1 MNPSQ
6 MNKILMVLLFLP
18 GFLCGQNPSADN
30 ILEQIDRNMASKNRV
45 LTATMIV
52 HAERGS
58 RTMEM
63 KVWSEGEKRSFT
75 EYLSPAREKGTK
87 MLKLADQLWMFSPS
101 ADRII
106 QISGHMLR
114 QSVMGSDLSYEDM
127 MDDRKLTDVYNA
139 QVIGPDSMDGRLC
152 WVLELRAKTSDVAY
166 FTRKMWI
173 DQERSFPL
181 KEEWYA
187 KAGKLL
193 KQTTLSDVKK
203 IEGRWFPIRMIY
215 KDMLKTGDG
224 TEFII
229 NEIKFDQPIAES
241 VFSKAALR

>member
-1 MNPSQ
+1 
-6 MNKILMVLLFLP
+6 MNKLLILMAFLP
-18 GFLCGQNPSADN
+18 SVLFGQNPSASR
-30 ILEQIDRNMASKNRV
+30 IIEQIDKNMASKNRIM
-45 LTATMIV
+45 TATMIV
-52 HAERGS
+52 HGQRDD

-63 KVWSEGEKRSFT
+63 KVWSEGDKKSFT
-75 EYLSPAREKGTK
+75 EYLSPARDKGTK
-87 MLKLADQLWMFSPS
+87 MLKLADQLWMFAPS

-139 QVIGPDSMDGRLC
+139 VVIGPDNIDGRPC
-152 WVLELRAKTSDVAY
+152 WVLELRAKTDDVAY
-166 FTRKMWI
+166 FMRKMWI
-173 DQERSFPL
+173 DQDRNIPL

-203 IEGRWFPIRMIY
+203 LNGRWFPTKMIY
-215 KDMLKTGDG
+215 KDMLKTGGG
-224 TEFII
+224 TEFVI
-229 NEIKFDQPIAES
+229 NDIQFDVNIPES
-241 VFSKAALR
+241 IFSKAALR

>member
-1 MNPSQ
+1 MA
-6 MNKILMVLLFLP
+6 FLP
-18 GFLCGQNPSADN
+18 SVLFGQNPSASR
-30 ILEQIDRNMASKNRV
+30 IIEQIDKNMASKNRIM
-45 LTATMIV
+45 TATMIV
-52 HAERGS
+52 HGQRDD

-63 KVWSEGEKRSFT
+63 KVWSEGDKKSFT
-75 EYLSPAREKGTK
+75 EYLSPARDKGTK
-87 MLKLADQLWMFSPS
+87 MLKLADQLWMFAPS

-139 QVIGPDSMDGRLC
+139 VVIGPDNIDGRPC
-152 WVLELRAKTSDVAY
+152 WVLELRAKTDDVAY
-166 FTRKMWI
+166 FMRKMWI
-173 DQERSFPL
+173 DQDRNIPL

-203 IEGRWFPIRMIY
+203 LNGRWFPTKMIY
-215 KDMLKTGDG
+215 KDMLKTGGG
-224 TEFII
+224 TEFVI
-229 NEIKFDQPIAES
+229 NDIQFDVNIPES
-241 VFSKAALR
+241 IFSKAALR

>member
-1 MNPSQ
+1 MR
-6 MNKILMVLLFLP
+6 KLLIGIALVP
-18 GFLCGQNPSADN
+18 GMLVAQTPSAN
-30 ILEQIDRNMASKNRV
+30 QILDRIDRNMASTSRIFS
-45 LTATMIV
+45 ASMMV
-52 HAERGS
+52 HAARGE

-63 KVWSEGEKRSFT
+63 KIWSQGDKRSFT

-87 MLKLADQLWMFSPS
+87 MLKLDDQLWMFSPS

-106 QISGHMLR
+106 QITGHMLR

-127 MDDRKLTDVYNA
+127 MDDRKLTDIYTA
-139 QVIGPDSMDGRLC
+139 TLIGPDNLDDRPC
-152 WVLELRAKTSDVAY
+152 WVLELRAKAEDVAY
-166 FTRKMWI
+166 FRRKMWI
-173 DQERSFPL
+173 DQERNIPL

-203 IEGRWFPIRMIY
+203 IDGRWFPTKMVY
-215 KDMLKTGDG
+215 KDMLKTGGG

-229 NEIKFDQPIAES
+229 NDIQFDVPIPES

>member
-1 MNPSQ
+1 M
-6 MNKILMVLLFLP
+6 MNKFLISLAFVP
-18 GFLCGQNPSADN
+18 GFLFGQNPSAER
-30 ILEQIDRNMASKNRV
+30 IIEQIDKNMASNNRV
-45 LTATMIV
+45 MSASMVV
-52 HAERGS
+52 HGTRGD

-63 KVWSEGEKRSFT
+63 KVWSEGDKKSFT

-127 MDDRKLTDVYNA
+127 MDDRKLTDIYNA
-139 QVIGPDSMDGRLC
+139 AVIGPDNIDGRPC
-152 WVLELRAKTSDVAY
+152 WVLELRAKADDVAY
-166 FTRKMWI
+166 YLRKMWI
-173 DQERSFPL
+173 DQERNIPI

-193 KQTTLSDVKK
+193 KQTTLTDVKK
-203 IEGRWFPIRMIY
+203 IDGRWFPTRMVY
-215 KDMLKTGDG
+215 KDMLKAGAG

-229 NEIKFDQPIAES
+229 NEIQFNTTIPES
-241 VFSKAALR
+241 VFSKASLR

>member
-1 MNPSQ
+1 M
-6 MNKILMVLLFLP
+6 MKKLLIILAWVPGLLTA
-18 GFLCGQNPSADN
+18 QNPSAEK
-30 ILEQIDRNMASKNRV
+30 ILEQIDRNMASKSRI
-45 LTATMIV
+45 LTATMVV

-63 KVWSEGEKRSFT
+63 KIWSEGDKKSFT
-75 EYLSPAREKGTK
+75 EYLSPARDKGTK
-87 MLKLADQLWMFSPS
+87 MLKLDDQLWMFSPS

-127 MDDRKLTDVYNA
+127 MDDRKLTDIYNA
-139 QVIGPDSMDGRLC
+139 AVIGPDNVDSRPC
-152 WVLELRAKTSDVAY
+152 WVLELRAKTDDVAY
-166 FTRKMWI
+166 YMRKMWI
-173 DQERSFPL
+173 DQERNTPI

-193 KQTTLSDVKK
+193 KQTTLSEVKK
-203 IEGRWFPIRMIY
+203 IEGRWFPTKMIY
-215 KDMLKTGDG
+215 KDMLKTGAG

-229 NEIKFDQPIAES
+229 NDIKFDSPIPES
-241 VFSKAALR
+241 VFSKASLR

>member
-1 MNPSQ
+1 M
-6 MNKILMVLLFLP
+6 MKKVLLSLAILP
-18 GFLCGQNPSADN
+18 GFLFAQNPSAEK
-30 ILEQIDRNMASKNRV
+30 ILEKIDQNMASKSRV

-52 HAERGS
+52 HATRGE

-63 KVWSEGEKRSFT
+63 KVWSESDKKSFT
-75 EYLSPAREKGTK
+75 EYLSPARDKGTK
-87 MLKLADQLWMFSPS
+87 MLKLEDQLWMFSPS

-127 MDDRKLTDVYNA
+127 MDDRKLTDIYNA
-139 QVIGPDSMDGRLC
+139 AVIGPDNVDGRLC
-152 WVLELRAKTSDVAY
+152 WVLELRAKTDDVAY
-166 FTRKMWI
+166 FMRKMWI
-173 DQERSFPL
+173 DQERNFPL

-193 KQTTLSDVKK
+193 KQTTLTDVKK
-203 IEGRWFPIRMIY
+203 IGGRWFPTRMVY
-215 KDMLKTGDG
+215 KDMLKTGAG

-229 NEIKFDQPIAES
+229 NEIQFDAAIPES
-241 VFSKAALR
+241 VFSKASLR

>member
-1 MNPSQ
+1 MMKKLLISLALLPA
-6 MNKILMVLLFLP
+6 MVMA
-18 GFLCGQNPSADN
+18 QNPSATQ
-30 ILEQIDRNMASKNRV
+30 IIQQIDRNMASKSRV
-45 LTATMIV
+45 LTATMVV
-52 HAERGS
+52 HAERGT

-63 KVWSEGEKRSFT
+63 KVWSEGDKKSFT
-75 EYLSPAREKGTK
+75 EYLSPARDKGTK
-87 MLKLADQLWMFSPS
+87 MLKLNDQLWMFSPS

-127 MDDRKLTDVYNA
+127 MDDRKLTEIYNA
-139 QVIGPDSMDGRLC
+139 AVIGPDVVDSRPC
-152 WVLELRAKTSDVAY
+152 WVLELRAKTDDAAY
-166 FTRKMWI
+166 FMRKMWI
-173 DQERSFPL
+173 DQERSVPM

-203 IEGRWFPIRMIY
+203 IEGRWFPTRMIY

-229 NEIKFDQPIAES
+229 NEIKFDSDIPES
-241 VFSKAALR
+241 IFSKAALR